1 MRYLSLFDKLG
12 FVYHLNHSKAK
23 ASDSANFC
31 KRTFNSRAAVFTK
44 LIGMSGL
51 SNARVERLVG
61 SGDTCRVSVRGVR
74 DGASGAIC
82 QPPAAI

>member
-1 MRYLSLFDKLG
+1 MRYLSSFDKLG

-51 SNARVERLVG
+51 SNAHVERLVG
-61 SGDTCRVSVRGVR
+61 SVREVR

>member
-12 FVYHLNHSKAK
+12 FVYHLNHSKTK

-44 LIGMSGL
+44 LIEMSGL
-51 SNARVERLVG
+51 SNAHVERLVG
-61 SGDTCRVSVRGVR
+61 SVRGVR